1 MKKVSKITLWVL
13 FAISIVLTVLYF
25 MNTKGPNLDAWTYT
39 YLNWAYIMVGLA
51 ILLIILLPIL
61 TFRQRT
67 VKVKSLLILLVIA
80 IVLVGGAYLIA
91 PGTPITLAT
100 GAVKE
105 GASVKLTDT
114 ALYLTYFLLAI
125 AAISIIGGSVYNALK
140 KN

>member
-1 MKKVSKITLWVL
+1 MKRVSKITLWVL

-25 MNTKGPNLDAWTYT
+25 LNTKGANLDAWTYT

-51 ILLIILLPIL
+51 LLLIILLPIL

-80 IVLVGGAYLIA
+80 VVLVGGAYLLA
-91 PGTPITLAT
+91 PGTPISLAT
-100 GAVKE
+100 GKVVE
-105 GASVKLTDT
+105 GSSVKLTDT
-114 ALYLTYFLLAI
+114 ALYLTYFLLAL